1 MPLWRSKV
9 WGCDYINI
17 EPELIKN
24 PKILLE
30 KTFSIKNINKKNLIT
45 SLVPTQLYR
54 LLSTEKGIKWLKLF
68 ELIWVGGASIS
79 DKLIKI
85 SRKEKINLAP
95 CYGSTET
102 AAMVTSL
109 KPDEFLKGNNSS
121 GQPLKDIKL

>member
-1 MPLWRSKV
+1 MYKRH
-9 WGCDYINI
+9 
-17 EPELIKN
+17 
-24 PKILLE
+24 
-30 KTFSIKNINKKNLIT
+30 LIT

-109 KPDEFLKGNNSS
+109 KPDEFLKGKLVIKKSCHFSTIFSS
-121 GQPLKDIKL
+121 GSFF